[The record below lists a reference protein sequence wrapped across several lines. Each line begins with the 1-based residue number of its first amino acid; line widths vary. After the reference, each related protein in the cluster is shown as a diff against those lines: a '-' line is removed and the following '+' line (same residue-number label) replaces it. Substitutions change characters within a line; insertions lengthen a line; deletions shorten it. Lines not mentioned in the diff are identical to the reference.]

1 MKRILSLIVALLM
14 IGSLIVLSACSSNSA
29 DAEDGEDEEENSSAV
44 GGYQGEVNVYN
55 WGEYISPGDDG
66 AMDVI
71 DEFEKKYNI
80 KVNYT
85 NFETNEELYNVLTN
99 SNSTYDVIF
108 PSDYMVSRLREEG
121 MLAKLDFDNIPNY
134 KYIDERF
141 KNMAYDPDNEYSV
154 PYSWNFVAIGYN
166 TEMIEE
172 GSITGFKDLWDPQ
185 YKDTGILMF
194 NNSRDAMAIA
204 MQLCDP
210 PIDPGATSFTREDI
224 DRATDKLIEQKSVL
238 KKYVMD
244 QVFAEMEGN
253 QSGLCTYYAGD
264 IWTMMENNENLDYCL
279 PEEGSNLFND
289 AMCIPANCKNKE
301 NAELF
306 INFMCEPEVAAANS
320 EYITY
325 GTPNTAALELID
337 EEMLSSELLNP
348 SDEYL
353 DKCYTFSNLD
363 DDIYSYMQKRFVEA
377 CSSSAEVSSVEKKAT
392 NPAAVWA
399 VGAILLI
406 VIVMTVVI
414 IVLDIRRAV
423 KNRGR
428 INKI

>member
-172 GSITGFKDLWDPQ
+172 G
-185 YKDTGILMF
+185 
-194 NNSRDAMAIA
+194 
-204 MQLCDP
+204 
-210 PIDPGATSFTREDI
+210 
-224 DRATDKLIEQKSVL
+224 
-238 KKYVMD
+238 
-244 QVFAEMEGN
+244 
-253 QSGLCTYYAGD
+253 
-264 IWTMMENNENLDYCL
+264 
-279 PEEGSNLFND
+279 
-289 AMCIPANCKNKE
+289 
-301 NAELF
+301 
-306 INFMCEPEVAAANS
+306 
-320 EYITY
+320 
-325 GTPNTAALELID
+325 
-337 EEMLSSELLNP
+337 
-348 SDEYL
+348 
-353 DKCYTFSNLD
+353 
-363 DDIYSYMQKRFVEA
+363 
-377 CSSSAEVSSVEKKAT
+377 
-392 NPAAVWA
+392 
-399 VGAILLI
+399 
-406 VIVMTVVI
+406 
-414 IVLDIRRAV
+414 
-423 KNRGR
+423 
-428 INKI
+428 

>member
-348 SDEYL
+348 PDEYL

>member
-1 MKRILSLIVALLM
+1 MKKRVSIFLVLLMLIGMLSLSVCTA
-14 IGSLIVLSACSSNSA
+14 SA
-29 DAEDGEDEEENSSAV
+29 ETDGEGEEDTASDGAF
-44 GGYQGEVNVYN
+44 QGEVNVYN
-55 WGEYISPGDDG
+55 WGEYIDPGDDG
-66 AMDVI
+66 GIDVI
-71 DEFEKKYNI
+71 KEFEDTYHI

-121 MLAKLDFDNIPNY
+121 MLAKIDFSNIPNY

-166 TEMIEE
+166 TDMIKE
-172 GSITGFKDLWDPQ
+172 GSVTGFKDLWDQ
-185 YKDTGILMF
+185 KYKDDGILMF

-210 PIDPGATSFTREDI
+210 PIDPGAKSFTREDI

-264 IWTMMENNENLDYCL
+264 IYTMMLNNEKLDYCL
-279 PEEGSNLFND
+279 P
-289 AMCIPANCKNKE
+289 
-301 NAELF
+301 
-306 INFMCEPEVAAANS
+306 
-320 EYITY
+320 
-325 GTPNTAALELID
+325 
-337 EEMLSSELLNP
+337 
-348 SDEYL
+348 
-353 DKCYTFSNLD
+353 
-363 DDIYSYMQKRFVEA
+363 
-377 CSSSAEVSSVEKKAT
+377 
-392 NPAAVWA
+392 
-399 VGAILLI
+399 
-406 VIVMTVVI
+406 
-414 IVLDIRRAV
+414 
-423 KNRGR
+423 
-428 INKI
+428 

>member
-1 MKRILSLIVALLM
+1 MKKLFSLILALLM
-14 IGSLIVLSACSSNSA
+14 LSSVILLSACSSSA
-29 DAEDGEDEEENSSAV
+29 ADHDDAQENDNEPA
-44 GGYQGEVNVYN
+44 GFQGEVNVYN
-55 WGEYISPGDDG
+55 WGEYIDPGDDSG
-66 AMDVI
+66 VDVVA
-71 DEFEKKYNI
+71 EFEKKYHI
-80 KVNYT
+80 KVNMT

-121 MLAKLDFDNIPNY
+121 LLAKIEFDNIPNY
-134 KYIDERF
+134 QYIDERF
-141 KNMAYDPDNEYSV
+141 RNMAYDPTNEYSV

-166 TEMIEE
+166 TDMIEE
-172 GSITGFKDLWDPQ
+172 GSVTGFKDLWDPA
-185 YKDTGILMF
+185 YKEDGILMF

-210 PIDPGATSFTREDI
+210 PIDPGADSFTREDI
-224 DRATDKLIEQKSVL
+224 DRATEKLIEQKSVL

-244 QVFAEMEGN
+244 QVFVEMEQN
-253 QSGLCTYYAGD
+253 QSAICTYYAGD
-264 IWTMMENNENLDYCL
+264 IWTMMQNNESLDYCL
-279 PEEGSNLFND
+279 PEEGSNIFND

-306 INFMCEPEVAAANS
+306 INFMCEPEIAALNS

-348 SDEYL
+348 PEDYL
-353 DKCYTFSNLD
+353 EKCYTFSNLD

-377 CSSSAEVSSVEKKAT
+377 CSASAEVKSIEKKT
-392 NPAAVWA
+392 VDPVDVWTVVVILAAVIIA
-399 VGAILLI
+399 TI
-406 VIVMTVVI
+406 VI
-414 IVLDIRRAV
+414 IVLDIRKAV

-428 INKI
+428 IHKIQ

>member
-1 MKRILSLIVALLM
+1 MKKRVSVFLVLLMLIGMLSLSVCTAF
-14 IGSLIVLSACSSNSA
+14 
-29 DAEDGEDEEENSSAV
+29 AETDGEGEEDTASDGAF
-44 GGYQGEVNVYN
+44 QGEVNVYN
-55 WGEYISPGDDG
+55 WGEYVDPGDDG
-66 AMDVI
+66 GIDVI
-71 DEFEKKYNI
+71 KEFEDTYHI

-121 MLAKLDFDNIPNY
+121 MLAKIDFSNIPNY
-134 KYIDERF
+134 KYIDEHF

-166 TEMIEE
+166 TDMIKE
-172 GSITGFKDLWDPQ
+172 GSVTGFKDLWDQ
-185 YKDTGILMF
+185 KYKDDGILMF

-210 PIDPGATSFTREDI
+210 PIDPGAKSFTREDI

-253 QSGLCTYYAGD
+253 QSGICTYYAGD
-264 IWTMMENNENLDYCL
+264 IYTMMLNNEKLDYCL
-279 PEEGSNLFND
+279 PEEGSNLFSD

-306 INFMCEPEVAAANS
+306 INFMCEPRIAAANS

-325 GTPNTAALELID
+325 GTPNTGALELID
-337 EEMLSSELLNP
+337 EDMLASELINP
-348 SDEYL
+348 PQEYL
-353 DKCYTFSNLD
+353 DKCYTFSNID
-363 DDIYSYMQKRFVEA
+363 DDIYGYMQKRFVEA
-377 CSSSAEVSSVEKKAT
+377 CSASAEVSTVEKKAT

-399 VGAILLI
+399 VGIILIL
-406 VIVMTVVI
+406 VMISTLVI
-414 IVLDIRRAV
+414 IILDIRRAV

-428 INKI
+428 INKL

>member
-29 DAEDGEDEEENSSAV
+29 DAEDGEDEEENSSAA

-204 MQLCDP
+204 MQLCAP

-348 SDEYL
+348 PDEYL

-363 DDIYSYMQKRFVEA
+363 DDIYGYMQKRFVEA

>member
-325 GTPNTAALELID
+325 GTPNAAALELID

-348 SDEYL
+348 PDEYL

>member
-244 QVFAEMEGN
+244 QVFAEMGGN

-348 SDEYL
+348 PDEYL

-363 DDIYSYMQKRFVEA
+363 DDIYGYMQKRFVEA

>member
-1 MKRILSLIVALLM
+1 MKRLISLMLAVLMLGAL
-14 IGSLIVLSACSSNSA
+14 VCLSACSGSKDSIDDDA
-29 DAEDGEDEEENSSAV
+29 DEGF
-44 GGYQGEVNVYN
+44 QGEVNVYN
-55 WGEYISPGDDG
+55 WGEYISPGDDDTL
-66 AMDVI
+66 DVV
-71 DEFEKKYNI
+71 DEFEKKYHI
-80 KVNYT
+80 KVNLT
-85 NFETNEELYNVLTN
+85 NFETNEEMYNVLTN

-121 MLAKLDFDNIPNY
+121 LLAKLDFDNIPNY

-141 KNMAYDPDNEYSV
+141 KNMDYDPDNEYSV

-166 TEMIEE
+166 TDMIKE
-172 GSITGFKDLWDPQ
+172 GSVTGFKDLWDPK
-185 YKDTGILMF
+185 YKDDGILMF

-204 MQLCDP
+204 MQQCDP
-210 PIDPGATSFTREDI
+210 PIDPGAKSFTREDI

-244 QVFAEMEGN
+244 QVFAEMEGS
-253 QSGLCTYYAGD
+253 QSGICAYYAGD
-264 IWTMMENNENLDYCL
+264 IYTMMDNNEALSYCL

-306 INFMCEPEVAAANS
+306 INFMCEPEIAAANA

-325 GTPNTAALELID
+325 GTPNKAAVELID
-337 EEMLSSELLNP
+337 EDMMASELINP
-348 SDEYL
+348 PQEYL

-363 DDIYSYMQKRFVEA
+363 DDIYAYMQKRFVEA
-377 CSSSAEVSSVEKKAT
+377 CSASAEVSSVEKKAV

-399 VGAILLI
+399 VCIILA
-406 VIVMTVVI
+406 VIIAATLVI
-414 IVLDIRRAV
+414 IVLDIRKAI

-428 INKI
+428 INKL

>member
-166 TEMIEE
+166 TDMIEE

-325 GTPNTAALELID
+325 GTPNAAALELID

-348 SDEYL
+348 PDEYL

>member
-1 MKRILSLIVALLM
+1 MKRFFLLILSAAILLPV
-14 IGSLIVLSACSSNSA
+14 LALSACSSGNSGATGDEA
-29 DAEDGEDEEENSSAV
+29 DYD

-55 WGEYISPGDDG
+55 WGEYVSPGDDG
-66 AMDVI
+66 MLDVI
-71 DEFEKKYNI
+71 AEFQKRYHI

-108 PSDYMVSRLREEG
+108 PSDYMAARLREEG
-121 MLAKLDFDNIPNY
+121 MLAKLDFSNIPNY
-134 KYIDERF
+134 KYIDDRF

-154 PYSWNFVAIGYN
+154 PYTWGFVAIGYN
-166 TEMIEE
+166 TKMIEE
-172 GSITGFKDLWDPQ
+172 GSITGFKDMWDTK
-185 YKDTGILMF
+185 YKDDGILMF

-210 PIDPGATSFTREDI
+210 PIDPGSTTFTREDI
-224 DRATDKLIEQKSVL
+224 DRATQKLIDEKPVL

-244 QVFAEMEGN
+244 QVFTEMEGS
-253 QSGLCTYYAGD
+253 QSGLCAYYAGD
-264 IWTMMENNENLDYCL
+264 IMTMMDNNEDLAYCL

-306 INFMCEPEVAAANS
+306 INFMCEPEIAAANA
-320 EYITY
+320 EYICY
-325 GTPNTAALELID
+325 GTPNTGALELLD
-337 EEMLSSELLNP
+337 EEIVSSELFNP
-348 SDEYL
+348 PQEYL
-353 DKCYTFSNLD
+353 DKCYTFSNID
-363 DDIYSYMQKRFVEA
+363 DDIYAYMQKRFVEA
-377 CSSSAEVSSVEKKAT
+377 CSASAEVSSVEKRSV
-392 NPAAVWA
+392 NPAAVWG
-399 VGAILLI
+399 VGIILL
-406 VIVMTVVI
+406 VIIIATVCI

-428 INKI
+428 IFKR